1 MASSSPI
8 SLVPESQDLKL
19 YAGDGVEL
27 LVSVSSGVDPV
38 ELTGTIAA
46 QIRSSRADSEVLA
59 EFGVDIYD
67 APNGLATLSLSG
79 DQSRALHGDP
89 VTPLEKF
96 TGVWDVQWTPDGG
109 EPETL
114 VQGSVESNLDVT
126 RS

>member
-8 SLVPESQDLKL
+8 SLVPETQDLKL

-27 LVSVSSGVDPV
+27 LLSVSNSVDPV

-46 QIRSSRADSEVLA
+46 QIRSSRADSEILA
-59 EFGVDIYD
+59 EFGVDITD

-89 VTPLEKF
+89 ETPLEKF

>member
-8 SLVPESQDLKL
+8 SLVPETQDLKL

-27 LVSVSSGVDPV
+27 LISVSIGVDPV

-46 QIRSSRADSEVLA
+46 QIRSSRADSEILA
-59 EFGVDIYD
+59 EFGVDITD
-67 APNGLATLSLSG
+67 ADNGLATLNLSG
-79 DQSRALHGDP
+79 DQSRALHGYPD
-89 VTPLEKF
+89 TPLEKF
-96 TGVWDVQWTPDGG
+96 TGVWDVQWTPAGG

>member
-8 SLVPESQDLKL
+8 SLVPETQDLKL

-27 LVSVSSGVDPV
+27 LLSVSNSVDPV

-46 QIRSSRADSEVLA
+46 QIRSSRADSTILA
-59 EFGVDIYD
+59 EFGVDITD

-89 VTPLEKF
+89 ETPLEKF

>member
-8 SLVPESQDLKL
+8 SLVPETQDLRL

-27 LVSVSSGVDPV
+27 LLSVSNGVGPT

-59 EFGVDIYD
+59 EFGVDITD
-67 APNGLATLSLSG
+67 ATTGLATLSLSG

-89 VTPLEKF
+89 ETPLEKF